1 MEPLKH
7 KGLFFLPEKKDIKIA
22 GILTFS
28 HQDGIILEL
37 IGTFTAAPEFY
48 LIILGITSDGK
59 SVSLYRNDTT
69 NYSFGSG
76 FTIAT
81 FKCRYLFIGV
91 NFDSQRDLSFR
102 TLSCSFKV
110 LNEWLYTENLIT
122 YKHDK
127 PDDETIIKFKSA
139 KIQTLSL
146 GADLKIVLG
155 LSNNQRVERNP
166 VKITI
171 QETSFFKIV
180 NDKRV
185 PLDHLLET
193 LKCFQNLIT
202 FASQREIYPEKINIY
217 FRIRNINQ
225 VHSANLFFSIPN
237 FNRSIKSG
245 LTKDEFLFSYSLMP
259 DKIESLIYK
268 WFKLSDTLGLIIT
281 EFCSQFYNP
290 KMYQEDKFL
299 SMTTCLESF
308 HREFRNKKNISNF
321 TRYLS
326 IFEECR
332 TAFNSIFRIPSK
344 TKFCEELRD
353 YRNDLTHNNPEK
365 VLKTKNIHKL
375 YRLTEYAKV
384 IVVTVILKELGLTNK
399 EIKNLYTKNMMF
411 RKL

>member
-1 MEPLKH
+1 LEPLKH

-28 HQDGIILEL
+28 HHDGIILEL
-37 IGTFTAAPEFY
+37 IGTFTAAPKFH
-48 LIILGITSDGK
+48 LIILGITSEGK

-69 NYSFGSG
+69 NYSFGAG

-81 FKCRYLFIGV
+81 FKCRYLFIGI

-102 TLSCSFKV
+102 TLSCNFKV

-127 PDDETIIKFKSA
+127 PDNETIIKFKSA
-139 KIQTLSL
+139 KCQTLSL
-146 GADLKIVLG
+146 EADLKIVLG

-166 VKITI
+166 IKITI

-180 NDKRV
+180 NNKRV
-185 PLDHLLET
+185 PLDNLLKT

-202 FASQREIYPEKINIY
+202 FASQREIYPDNINIY
-217 FRIRNINQ
+217 FRIRNSNK
-225 VHSANLFFSIPN
+225 VHSATLFFSIPN
-237 FNRSIKSG
+237 FNGSLKSE
-245 LTKDEFLFSYSLMP
+245 LTKDEFLFSYSLIP

-268 WFKLSDTLGLIIT
+268 WFKLSDTLGLIVT

-326 IFEECR
+326 IFEEGR
-332 TAFNSIFRIPSK
+332 TAFNSILRISSK